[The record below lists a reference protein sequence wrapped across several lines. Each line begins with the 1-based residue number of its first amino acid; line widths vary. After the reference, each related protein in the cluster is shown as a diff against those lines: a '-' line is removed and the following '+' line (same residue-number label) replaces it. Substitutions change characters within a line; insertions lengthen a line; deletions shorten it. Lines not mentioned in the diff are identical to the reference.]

1 MNDNYY
7 IVFTI
12 DYYSKTGKDLAKH
25 MDCQIEFDQANKK
38 QYLRGFQTKAKMV
51 AFVNENKGAFNSVSM
66 LKPVS

>member
-12 DYYSKTGKDLAKH
+12 DYCSKTGKDLAKRI
-25 MDCQIEFDQANKK
+25 DQIEFDQANKK
-38 QYLRGFQTKAKMV
+38 QYLRGFETKAKMV
-51 AFVNENKGAFNSVSM
+51 AFVTENKDAFYSVSM